1 MVFPMLGTRA
11 SVGRWGGVQ
20 MALCVACSTLLAVAV
35 VPVTAAGDGADI
47 SYPECGSWA
56 YPVGQAFGI
65 VGVNGGRPGDANR
78 CLASELSWAL
88 GSVGFDFVFGPP
100 ASLYVNTADPG
111 PGTRAR
117 PVADW
122 PRSGTSAHG
131 VCRGRWSTACA
142 YLYGRQHAA
151 QAFRLVAEVDG
162 LIAGLSP
169 WWLDIE
175 RANSWAK
182 RGDRDFHALNVAT
195 VQGFVDGLR
204 AAGVRGA
211 VGIYST
217 PEDWVAIT
225 GLSAEMS
232 RAYFAPDPDWVGGAT
247 TRRQA
252 LRNCR
257 ASFSGGRVLLT
268 QYVAGRFDLDI
279 RCL

>member
-1 MVFPMLGTRA
+1 MFGMRA
-11 SVGRWGGVQ
+11 SVGRWGGRQV
-20 MALCVACSTLLAVAV
+20 ALCVACLVVAAAAL
-35 VPVTAAGDGADI
+35 PVTAAADGGDI
-47 SYPECGSWA
+47 SYPECGSRA

-65 VGVNGGRPGDANR
+65 VGVNGGRPGDANG

-88 GSVGFDFVFGPP
+88 GSIGFDFVFGVP
-100 ASLYVNTADPG
+100 ASLYLNTADPG

-117 PVADW
+117 PVAGW

-131 VCRGRWSTACA
+131 VCRGGWSNPCA

-182 RGDRDFHALNVAT
+182 RGTRDFHALNSAT
-195 VQGFVDGLR
+195 VQGFLDGLR

-217 PEDWVAIT
+217 AADWVAIT
-225 GLSAEMS
+225 GLSAKMS
-232 RAYFAPDPDWVGGAT
+232 RSYFPTEPDWVGGAT
-247 TRRQA
+247 TRLQA
-252 LRNCR
+252 LGNCH

-268 QYVAGRFDLDI
+268 QYVAGLFDVDV